1 MNDYLPAFNFYSI
14 HSANAASRP
23 AKDKGWFLLLI
34 VFLTMALTGCRTPN
48 KNNQL
53 HSPNGSITVTV
64 FTSNGRLMYKV
75 ELHNKIVLDSAP
87 LGINIYSQS
96 LGEGVS
102 MGDATISHFES
113 TYRIM
118 GVHDSARNHYT
129 QANIP
134 VVHKQSNITY
144 QLQVSAFNDGIAF
157 RYVVPQKNTAT
168 VTGEASSWK
177 IPAGSNVWY
186 QENVFYYEGL
196 YYETPVEKLGAKQI
210 GPPLTYQ
217 TPDSNYVS
225 ITEAALYNYS
235 GMSLRSD
242 SSGLLHAAF
251 VNDTSGW
258 KMKDTIVTPWR
269 VAIISKDLDGLV
281 NSDIVQNLNPAPD
294 SALQHANWIKP
305 GKAVWSYFMH
315 ENVTTA
321 ALERAYI
328 DKAAKLGFAYTVVD
342 AGWESS
348 WPNCMDSLKALVN
361 YARERN
367 VAVWVWKSYES
378 LKNSMVRLAFF
389 EQMQIAG
396 VAGLKIDFIDKEGID
411 QVQFYE
417 AALKDAADHR
427 LMIDFHGANK
437 PTGINRTY
445 PNELTREA
453 VYGQEWTTFNPQGP
467 KHNAI
472 LPFTRM
478 LAGPADATPGV
489 FNSKKAYG
497 TSRAHQ
503 LALQVIFNSVLSC
516 WPADPDAYLS
526 NTALPFIKNMP
537 TTWDETVVLPQSSI
551 GKVAAFARRKGDEWF
566 IGIINA
572 GDKKT
577 FKLPLQFLGKGNFR
591 STILQDDLTNA
602 DSLLYSH
609 SSFTANDSLLVAM
622 NASGGFAA
630 MLTKENTSAMPL
642 RIQPQGG
649 YLIAPVLVH
658 IQAAAG
664 TTVRYTTDG
673 SVPNAQSAL
682 YSQPITISKPALV
695 RAIVLDKGISTSI
708 TATAQFLNTPAPT
721 LSSPGGLFIDRKT
734 IFINAPGQEGTIH
747 YTLDGSQPGIQSPV
761 YKDSLVL
768 TKSVTMKAATI
779 FNSGLSSET
788 VTAIF
793 NQQTPAPAINN
804 IATAPGLKATF
815 FKGEWKW
822 MPDFKKLVNGNTS
835 IVSSPALALI
845 KTPKEYYAVQFTGFI
860 KIPVTGVYQFYILS
874 DDGSKVLID
883 DAMVV
888 DNNGC
893 HGDLEKSGEKGLA
906 AGLHRFR
913 VNYFQNGSGQSL
925 KVLIKAPG
933 KEKVLMD
940 SSFFVH
946 QPVAGMQ
953 Y

>member
-1 MNDYLPAFNFYSI
+1 MNDYLPASNFYSI
-14 HSANAASRP
+14 QFAAAVPKP

-34 VFLTMALTGCRTPN
+34 VFSAMALTGCRAPN

-53 HSPNGSITVTV
+53 HSPDGSIAVTV
-64 FTSNGRLMYKV
+64 FTSNDRLMYKV
-75 ELHNKIVLDSAP
+75 ELHDKTVIDSAP
-87 LGINIYSQS
+87 LGISINNQL

-102 MGDATISHFES
+102 MGDATISNFGS
-113 TYRIM
+113 TYKIM

-129 QANIP
+129 QATIP
-134 VVHKQSNITY
+134 IVHQQSHTSY
-144 QLQVSAFNDGIAF
+144 QLQVKVFDDGAAY
-157 RYVVPQKNTAT
+157 RYIVQQKGKAT
-168 VTGEASSWK
+168 VNAEASSWK

-196 YYETPVEKLGAKQI
+196 YDETPVEKLGVKQI

-235 GMSLRSD
+235 GLSLRSD
-242 SSGLLHAAF
+242 NNGLLHAAF
-251 VNDTSGW
+251 VNDSSGW

-269 VAIISKDLDGLV
+269 VAIISKDLNGLV

-294 SALQHANWIKP
+294 SALLHADWIKP

-321 ALERAYI
+321 ALERTYI

-378 LKNSMVRLAFF
+378 LKNKMVRNAFF

-396 VAGLKIDFIDKEGID
+396 VAGLKIDFIDKEGIE

-453 VYGQEWTTFNPQGP
+453 VYGQEWVTFNPQGP

-489 FNSKKAYG
+489 FDSRKAYG

-516 WPADPDAYLS
+516 WPAEPDAYLS
-526 NTALPFIKNMP
+526 SAALQFIKNMP
-537 TTWDETVVLPQSSI
+537 TVWDETIVLPESSI
-551 GKVAAFARRKGDEWF
+551 GKVAAFARRKGDDWF

-572 GDKKT
+572 GDEKT
-577 FKLPLQFLGKGNFR
+577 FKMPLQFLGKGNFTT
-591 STILQDDLTNA
+591 TILQDDLTNA
-602 DSLLYSH
+602 DSLLYSN
-609 SSFTANDSLLVAM
+609 SSYTDRDSLLVLM
-622 NASGGFAA
+622 KASGGFAA
-630 MLTKENTSAMPL
+630 MLTKATTSAMPL
-642 RIQPQGG
+642 RIQPPGG
-649 YLIAPVLVH
+649 HLIAPVLV
-658 IQAAAG
+658 QLEAAPG
-664 TTVRYTTDG
+664 TIIRYTTDG
-673 SVPNAQSAL
+673 SAPNTQSAL
-682 YSQPITISKPALV
+682 YNQPFPIDKPALV
-695 RAIVLDKGISTSI
+695 KATVFDKGMPTSI
-708 TATAQFLNTPAPT
+708 TATAQFLNTPAPVF
-721 LSSPGGLFIDRKT
+721 SSPGGLFIDRKT
-734 IFINAPGQEGTIH
+734 IFINPSGQEGTIH

-768 TKSVTMKAATI
+768 TKSVTLKATTI

-793 NQQTPAPAINN
+793 NQQTAAPAINN
-804 IATAPGLKATF
+804 IATAPGLSATLF
-815 FKGEWKW
+815 EGEWKW
-822 MPDFKKLVNGNTS
+822 MPDFKKLVKGNTS
-835 IVSSPALALI
+835 IVSSPELNLT
-845 KTPKEYYAVQFTGFI
+845 KTPKEYYAVQFNGFI

-874 DDGSKVLID
+874 DDGSQVLVD
-883 DAMVV
+883 EAMVA

-893 HGDLEKSGEKGLA
+893 HGDLEKSGEKALG
-906 AGLHRFR
+906 AGLHRFT
-913 VNYFQNGSGQSL
+913 VNYFQNGSGQNL
-925 KVLIKAPG
+925 KVYIKAPG

-940 SSFFVH
+940 SSFFVQ
-946 QPVAGMQ
+946 QPVTSKPN
-953 Y
+953 